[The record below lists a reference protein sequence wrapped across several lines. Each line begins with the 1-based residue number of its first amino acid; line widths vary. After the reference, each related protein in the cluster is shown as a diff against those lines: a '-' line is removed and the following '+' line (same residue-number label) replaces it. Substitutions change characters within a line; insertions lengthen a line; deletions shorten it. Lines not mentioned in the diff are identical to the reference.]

1 MEESEISS
9 LKAEQPSLPSY
20 HLRDASYYINQIDR
34 SVLVKFDP
42 EQLAAVR
49 EVLDRA
55 IPKPSP
61 KIVDL
66 RFIVDLVVS
75 RFYIVL
81 FVGKDNRGEQ
91 RQYPL
96 HKITRFANIVASIL
110 LLLAVNLLISAFVIL
125 LAYLV
130 KSGLG
135 IDLFPG
141 HVTQQ
146 IQKLDQPKK

>member
-1 MEESEISS
+1 MKEPETSS
-9 LKAEQPSLPSY
+9 PTTEQPSLPSY
-20 HLRDASYYINQIDR
+20 ALRDASHYINQIDPA
-34 SVLVKFDP
+34 VLARFDP
-42 EQLAAVR
+42 EQLEAVR
-49 EVLDRA
+49 AVLDRA
-55 IPKPSP
+55 IPRPSP

-66 RFIVDLVVS
+66 RFMVDLVIV

-81 FVGKDNRGEQ
+81 FVGKDRRYGD

-96 HKITRFANIVASIL
+96 PKVTKFANIIAAIL
-110 LLLAVNLLISAFVIL
+110 LLLAVNLAISAFVLL

-141 HVTQQ
+141 HVTEQL
-146 IQKLDQPKK
+146 QKLDQPKK